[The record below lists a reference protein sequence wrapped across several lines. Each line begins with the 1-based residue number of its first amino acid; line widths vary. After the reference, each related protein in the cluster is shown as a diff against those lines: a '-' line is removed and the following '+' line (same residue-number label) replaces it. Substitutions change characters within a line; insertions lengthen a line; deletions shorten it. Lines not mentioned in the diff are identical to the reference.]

1 MFRIILFF
9 FSICMLAPLATGAD
23 TVIRRDSAPGPGR
36 QLYTLVL
43 KTGTGTSAT
52 VDFAKSILKVD
63 GMPPWVEIDN
73 EFKSTT
79 IEASP
84 EQAAEL
90 ATHLDVERVV
100 PIGIATHGQGVS
112 GGENIPKKGYYINAI
127 EYRNR
132 TQFEATS
139 LSLKALLN
147 DEMTEFKSRWMVHL
161 SDEDKS
167 RAESVEGVRSVTPM
181 KACVKGSYAVEPI
194 DRDDQEQC
202 KATDSTIRS
211 LLGGRVRTVWMPN
224 ENIQKWVV
232 HNVSFEQVSQIESI
246 NGVLATRPALKGR
259 RGREDFKDLAHWLIE
274 KGVRFV
280 CIAGNIEDDS
290 PQPAIDECP
299 QLLQGDEL
307 PIIMVASVDPTGS
320 LSEFP
325 KTGPEV
331 TIHAGDQDL
340 NV

>member
-1 MFRIILFF
+1 MSLHQRFIMFRIILLF
-9 FSICMLAPLATGAD
+9 FSVYTLAPLATGAD
-23 TVIRRDSAPGPGR
+23 TVISRDSAPGPGK

-43 KTGTGTSAT
+43 KTGTETSAA

-63 GMPPWVEIDN
+63 GMPTWVQIDN
-73 EFKSTT
+73 EFRSTT

-90 ATHLDVERVV
+90 ATHLDIERLVPVE
-100 PIGIATHGQGVS
+100 IATHDQGVS

-139 LSLKALLN
+139 LALKTLLN
-147 DEMTEFKSRWMVHL
+147 EEITEFKSRWMVYL

-181 KACVKGSYAVEPI
+181 KACVKGSYAVETI
-194 DRDDQEQC
+194 DRDDQDQC

-211 LLGGRVRTVWMPN
+211 LLGDRVRTVWIPN
-224 ENIQKWVV
+224 GNIQKWVV

-259 RGREDFKDLAHWLIE
+259 RGGTTTRSAELAHLLREEEVKYETQKNAATELVAI
-274 KGVRFV
+274 
-280 CIAGNIEDDS
+280 S
-290 PQPAIDECP
+290 QPRYVEC
-299 QLLQGDEL
+299 
-307 PIIMVASVDPTGS
+307 TGS
-320 LSEFP
+320 TSLS
-325 KTGPEV
+325 TC
-331 TIHAGDQDL
+331 TNCSQHAAQSQ
-340 NV
+340 N

>member
-1 MFRIILFF
+1 MSLHQRFIMFRIILFF
-9 FSICMLAPLATGAD
+9 FSVYMLAPLATGAD
-23 TVIRRDSAPGPGR
+23 TVIHRDSAPGPDK

-43 KTGTGTSAT
+43 KMSTDTSAA
-52 VDFAKSILKVD
+52 VDFAKSILKVN
-63 GMPPWVEIDN
+63 GMPPWVQIDN

-84 EQAAEL
+84 DQAAEL
-90 ATHLDVERVV
+90 ATHLDIERVV
-100 PIGIATHGQGVS
+100 PVEIATHGQGVS
-112 GGENIPKKGYYINAI
+112 EGENIPKKGYYINAI

-147 DEMTEFKSRWMVHL
+147 DEMTEFKSRWMVYL

-194 DRDDQEQC
+194 DRDDQDQC

-211 LLGGRVRTVWMPN
+211 LLGDRVRTVWMPN
-224 ENIQKWVV
+224 GNIQKWVV
-232 HNVSFEQVSQIESI
+232 HNVSFEQVLQIESI

-259 RGREDFKDLAHWLIE
+259 RGGTTIRSAELAHLLREEEVKYETQKNAATELVAI
-274 KGVRFV
+274 
-280 CIAGNIEDDS
+280 S
-290 PQPAIDECP
+290 QPRYVEC
-299 QLLQGDEL
+299 
-307 PIIMVASVDPTGS
+307 TGS
-320 LSEFP
+320 TWLSIC
-325 KTGPEV
+325 TNCSQ
-331 TIHAGDQDL
+331 HAAQSQ
-340 NV
+340 N